1 MMIKKLKSQKDG
13 EENRDIERDGELGE
27 KNGNRLTVNIDA

>member
-1 MMIKKLKSQKDG
+1 MFKKLKSQKDG